1 MEHFRLTDEYRQQL
15 FEAAAWSKAGV
26 TPRLDEAKKKKKKD
40 DDDEDDGESKGDKG
54 KDKDDPDAKDYEDG
68 GDRKGDESKT
78 KKGKKDFVKEEEET
92 THVCPLCM
100 SHLEEAIDE
109 DSLIEHLDVV
119 LGLVDR
125 LSSMNEDDEDID
137 QAIDAALQ
145 DLLIGEDEE

>member
-26 TPRLDEAKKKKKKD
+26 TPCLDEAKKKKDDDDEAKKKKKKD
-40 DDDEDDGESKGDKG
+40 DDDDGESKGDKG
-54 KDKDDPDAKDYEDG
+54 KDKDDPEAKDY
-68 GDRKGDESKT
+68 
-78 KKGKKDFVKEEEET
+78 VKEEEEA